1 MEIFSFITES
11 GLPPVL
17 LFILFI
23 IIAIFYFFGKNINLW
38 IKSFIKK
45 EQNYDI
51 SELENHDIFNT
62 LQRVEKEVYFMK
74 FFTHG
79 TYDAVKTAMCQDF
92 TKFKCE
98 LCNEHFE
105 KFLLNDFSKIS
116 MDELKRMVLNT
127 MNSMHDD
134 YIKATKNHWLNKGI
148 SKEDADYVINLFEK
162 FRYDVVVS
170 FQHRIES
177 IFASTYHESKFDK
190 ILACYDMFA
199 MGIDLLPKDLQTTF
213 EALNGRFAKIKYI

>member
-17 LFILFI
+17 LFILFL

-45 EQNYDI
+45 EQNHDI

-79 TYDAVKTAMCQDF
+79 SYDAVKTAMCQDF

-98 LCNEHFE
+98 LCNKHFE

-190 ILACYDMFA
+190 VLACYDMFA